1 MPRSGLNGVLLPLGL
16 GVLLPSV
23 VSLLLVVVGT
33 VGCVGVTLRSEHAL
47 TGTPRAAYP
56 GTVSIVMEGS
66 PVPGDYEE
74 IAIVTATGSGLDA
87 SLPTILSALQRE
99 AASLGCNAVIRV
111 RYEDFVG
118 RPRPTV
124 LAALRA
130 LGLSPDPAHL
140 AHIGDGRIVLG
151 MSHGLSGNPS
161 RFRDGAITLQSD
173 EAWRAAMP
181 RRDRAV
187 LRAIGLPL
195 LLRYGMARRGSSGP
209 VGSDE

>member
-1 MPRSGLNGVLLPLGL
+1 MRRA
-16 GVLLPSV
+16 
-23 VSLLLVVVGT
+23 SLLLVVVGT

-111 RYEDFVG
+111 RYD
-118 RPRPTV
+118 
-124 LAALRA
+124 
-130 LGLSPDPAHL
+130 
-140 AHIGDGRIVLG
+140 
-151 MSHGLSGNPS
+151 
-161 RFRDGAITLQSD
+161 
-173 EAWRAAMP
+173 
-181 RRDRAV
+181 
-187 LRAIGLPL
+187 
-195 LLRYGMARRGSSGP
+195 RGSESATATG
-209 VGSDE
+209 VGVWRGEAPR